1 MTAEPTKTAPRA
13 TESGHWYDREGNLIE
28 QVLKADGKGY
38 TKPTIVHARKLDLC
52 PGVTTIIKAAA
63 KPDLTLWL
71 QRQAILAALT
81 LPRLDGET
89 EASWL
94 QRVEEDMQSTA
105 RKAAEEG
112 TRIHAAVE
120 RAITGQDFDPAY
132 SGHVVGVRKA
142 LLDNTPPAFAQG
154 WNAERSGV
162 SRLGFATKADL
173 YNEQAGILLDMKGKD
188 GGVDDFADLKL
199 YDEHPMQLW
208 ATAQVLPRVERAGI
222 MFVSRTHPGICQIV
236 WCEPEKLERGRRMF
250 LPLLCYWQAK
260 NKHCPT
266 WANKV
271 EVNL

>member
-1 MTAEPTKTAPRA
+1 MTEEPIKVAPRA

-38 TKPTIVHARKLDLC
+38 TKPTIVHARKMDLC

-81 LPRLDGET
+81 LPRLDTET

-105 RKAAEEG
+105 RSAAEEG
-112 TRIHAAVE
+112 TRIHASVE
-120 RAITGQDFDPAY
+120 RAITGQSYDPAY
-132 SGHVVGVRKA
+132 NGHVEGVYA
-142 LLDNTPPAFAQG
+142 ELAAIAQG
-154 WNAERSGV
+154 GWSAERSGV
-162 SRLGFATKADL
+162 SSLGFATKADL
-173 YNEQAGILLDMKGKD
+173 YHEASGTLLDMKGKD
-188 GGVDDFADLKL
+188 GDAEAFSKL
-199 YDEHPMQLW
+199 TIYDEHPMQLW
-208 ATAQVLPRVERAGI
+208 ATAQVLPRVERSGI
-222 MFVSRTHPGICQIV
+222 LYVSRTHPGVCRVV
-236 WCEPEKLERGRRMF
+236 WCEPEKLEHGRRMF

-266 WANKV
+266 WAIKV
-271 EVNL
+271 EVRV